1 MEGKRRSV
9 VPGMHWSGCTK
20 CYLQLHRW
28 LRFGVDQKMKGTID
42 KQSIVIGLLLRN
54 TMSPCDV
61 SEVITTSISPSWTKA
76 VRTNSFCSGW
86 SQRVFVSQNKILQ
99 RAGMGEMMR
108 NVLNSYTSERVGS
121 KAISSYFHWR
131 SSFHRNS
138 FGPKSENIYRPL
150 LFDWSFNLCN
160 SIDPWHQLK
169 LEAWCLVSSLPQTSL
184 LGCLCYMQ
192 VPWDVQIVMDHVTSN
207 LRLHEKSRTSHS
219 LKQKEFDTYGTEW
232 TNLEVNFMHI
242 DRVYQFI
249 IEKNMHSTP
258 SPRWSK

>member
-108 NVLNSYTSERVGS
+108 NVLNSYTSDQ
-121 KAISSYFHWR
+121 KLFHPISIGVVRFTGIPLVQSPRIFIDR
-131 SSFHRNS
+131 SSSTGASTFAIRSTHGTNS
-138 FGPKSENIYRPL
+138 NWRRDALWVRYLRR
-150 LFDWSFNLCN
+150 LC
-160 SIDPWHQLK
+160 
-169 LEAWCLVSSLPQTSL
+169 
-184 LGCLCYMQ
+184 
-192 VPWDVQIVMDHVTSN
+192 
-207 LRLHEKSRTSHS
+207 
-219 LKQKEFDTYGTEW
+219 F
-232 TNLEVNFMHI
+232 F
-242 DRVYQFI
+242 
-249 IEKNMHSTP
+249 
-258 SPRWSK
+258 